1 MDRDYETKRDD
12 TYKRTKDDEF
22 KIKRKKIPRPSRFV
36 KKIWKNMHGQHSDEC
51 GYKSFSRQMNL
62 YSNKTECQQA
72 K

>member
-1 MDRDYETKRDD
+1 MDKHYETKRDE

-22 KIKRKKIPRPSRFV
+22 IIKRKKIPRPSRFV
-36 KKIWKNMHGQHSDEC
+36 KKMWNKMHGQRNDDC
-51 GYKSFSRQMNL
+51 GYKPFSRQMNL